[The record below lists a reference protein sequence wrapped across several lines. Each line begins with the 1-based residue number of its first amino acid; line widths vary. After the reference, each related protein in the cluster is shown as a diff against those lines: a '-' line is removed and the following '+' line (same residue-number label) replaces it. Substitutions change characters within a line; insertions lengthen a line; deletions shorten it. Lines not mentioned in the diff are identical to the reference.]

1 MIARYRFVLTN
12 RPYLFL
18 LSSSVIS
25 EAGDWA
31 ARLALT
37 WLMYTLTGSVLAS
50 AAVLVVSVVPAAL
63 IGPWLAAATASW
75 SHRRATILCDVAR
88 AGFFAAVAI
97 RPSPVLAL
105 GVAGVAGVVSVV
117 FESHRSAWLPHVT
130 GTDSLGTAVSLAHA
144 LSDATVI
151 IGYAAGGIL
160 LGVLGVSGALW
171 VNAATF
177 LASGLLLT
185 GVGRARSVEDGD
197 ERPVG
202 LLAAW
207 AALSADRWLLG
218 IVALATVS
226 VAAATS
232 IEAVALPV
240 LTSAGIP
247 VGATGVVLAL
257 GAGVSLAITL
267 MLPGQ
272 WTHHRAGR
280 WIGALTV
287 VAFAGAVLGLAVG
300 HPLAAAWAVVITGL
314 AYVALVPANVL
325 VTTTIPAHLRT
336 STFSLLTAALATL
349 QALMVALA
357 GAAVDRGGITGLVWF
372 CAAVATL
379 GVLLAT
385 LNLRLAP
392 QRTTIPLHD
401 SAPS

>member
-226 VAAATS
+226 VVAATS

-272 WTHHRAGR
+272 WTHQRAGR

-287 VAFAGAVLGLAVG
+287 VAFAGAVVGLAVG

>member
-75 SHRRATILCDVAR
+75 SHRRATILCDVIR

-272 WTHHRAGR
+272 WTHQRAGR

-287 VAFAGAVLGLAVG
+287 VAFAGAVVGLAVG

>member
-287 VAFAGAVLGLAVG
+287 VAFAGAVVGLAVG

-392 QRTTIPLHD
+392 ERTTIPLHD
-401 SAPS
+401 GAPS

>member
-1 MIARYRFVLTN
+1 
-12 RPYLFL
+12 
-18 LSSSVIS
+18 

-272 WTHHRAGR
+272 WTHQRAGR

-287 VAFAGAVLGLAVG
+287 VAFAGAVVGLAVG

>member
-63 IGPWLAAATASW
+63 VGPWLAAGTASW

-88 AGFFAAVAI
+88 AGLFAAVAI
-97 RPSPVLAL
+97 RPSPLLAL
-105 GVAGVAGVVSVV
+105 CVAGVAGVVSVV

-130 GTDSLGTAVSLAHA
+130 GTDALGTAVSLAHA

-171 VNAATF
+171 VNAVTF

-185 GVGRARSVEDGD
+185 GVGHARSVDEGD

-267 MLPGQ
+267 MLPGH
-272 WTHHRAGR
+272 WTHHRASR

-287 VAFAGAVLGLAVG
+287 VAFAGAVVGLAAG
-300 HPLAAAWAVVITGL
+300 HPLAAASAVVITGL

-325 VTTTIPAHLRT
+325 VTTSLPAHLRT
-336 STFSLLTAALATL
+336 SAFSLLTAALATL

-357 GAAVDRGGITGLVWF
+357 GAAVDWAGIPGLVWF
-372 CAAVATL
+372 CVAIAVLA
-379 GVLLAT
+379 VLLAT
-385 LNLRLAP
+385 LNLRLALERRP
-392 QRTTIPLHD
+392 TPLPD
-401 SAPS
+401 TP

>member
-63 IGPWLAAATASW
+63 TGPWLAAATASW

-392 QRTTIPLHD
+392 HD
-401 SAPS
+401 GAPS

>member
-202 LLAAW
+202 LFAAW

-272 WTHHRAGR
+272 WTHQRAGR

-287 VAFAGAVLGLAVG
+287 VAFAGAVVGLAVG

>member
-97 RPSPVLAL
+97 RPSPALAL

-272 WTHHRAGR
+272 WTHQRAGR

-287 VAFAGAVLGLAVG
+287 VAFAGAVVGLAVG

>member
-160 LGVLGVSGALW
+160 LGVLGVSEPCG
-171 VNAATF
+171 
-177 LASGLLLT
+177 
-185 GVGRARSVEDGD
+185 
-197 ERPVG
+197 
-202 LLAAW
+202 
-207 AALSADRWLLG
+207 
-218 IVALATVS
+218 
-226 VAAATS
+226 
-232 IEAVALPV
+232 
-240 LTSAGIP
+240 
-247 VGATGVVLAL
+247 
-257 GAGVSLAITL
+257 
-267 MLPGQ
+267 
-272 WTHHRAGR
+272 
-280 WIGALTV
+280 
-287 VAFAGAVLGLAVG
+287 
-300 HPLAAAWAVVITGL
+300 
-314 AYVALVPANVL
+314 
-325 VTTTIPAHLRT
+325 
-336 STFSLLTAALATL
+336 
-349 QALMVALA
+349 
-357 GAAVDRGGITGLVWF
+357 
-372 CAAVATL
+372 
-379 GVLLAT
+379 
-385 LNLRLAP
+385 
-392 QRTTIPLHD
+392 
-401 SAPS
+401 

>member
-272 WTHHRAGR
+272 WTHQRAGR

-287 VAFAGAVLGLAVG
+287 VAFAGAVVGLAVG